1 MEQPIRIQI
10 GFNKNITV
18 KKNGEYRNV
27 YINQNVFQNG
37 QLDTSKSRSV
47 WLQWKETVELRNA
60 INSIEEQLCSEVSWF

>member
-10 GFNKNITV
+10 GFNKNIRV
-18 KKNGEYRNV
+18 KKNGEYRTV